1 MMVSIFIKY
10 KNIKWIMKFET
21 NQLTHTAIFKAWS
34 ISAIKSSASSNP
46 TESLK
51 KLSVIPNIALCS
63 AGTVRWLIIDGCSIN
78 DSNPPSD
85 MARAI
90 ILFKKNIFI
99 FLYVYDLIM
108 KRNKLLSMI
117 AKIILFLLNHF

>member
-1 MMVSIFIKY
+1 
-10 KNIKWIMKFET
+10 MKFET

-51 KLSVIPNIALCS
+51 KLSVIPNISLCS

-78 DSNPPSD
+78 DSKPPSD
-85 MARAI
+85 MASAI
-90 ILFKKNIFI
+90 ILFEKNIF